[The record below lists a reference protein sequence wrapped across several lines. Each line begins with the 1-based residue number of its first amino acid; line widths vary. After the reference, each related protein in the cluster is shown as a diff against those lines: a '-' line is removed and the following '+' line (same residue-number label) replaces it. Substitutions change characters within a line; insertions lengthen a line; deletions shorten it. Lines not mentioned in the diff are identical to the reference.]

1 MSGKSQ
7 VVVFNESQVRNRPHY
22 FKVVGVQGKEY
33 VDSPDDVDGAILA
46 LQQKDIPSGTP
57 RRLTF
62 AMQISP
68 AHHHCTICFL
78 DRDSSEGMIANIK
91 NYLEK
96 WQTHPF
102 DIVAKGLALF
112 GQKKVI
118 LLEFTS
124 AEYNELFQAT
134 SQKGTTEGRSVVRVP
149 HVTYFDTDTGKGK
162 AFIDNILSQLKKN

>member
-1 MSGKSQ
+1 MSGKPRVVIFDKSQ
-7 VVVFNESQVRNRPHY
+7 VVLNLVHYVKIVGFPGKVPVELGKVR
-22 FKVVGVQGKEY
+22 
-33 VDSPDDVDGAILA
+33 DAILA
-46 LQQKDIPSGTP
+46 LQRKDIPSGIP

-68 AHHHCTICFL
+68 AHHHCTVCFV
-78 DRDSSEGMIANIK
+78 DQDFSEGMIANIE

-134 SQKGTTEGRSVVRVP
+134 SQRGTTEGRSVVRVP

-162 AFIDNILSQLKKN
+162 AFIDKILSQL